1 METYGPYLEINLRNL
16 EKNFN
21 TLKTKLLPS
30 TTIIPVIKSNGYGS
44 DGIIIAKKLIG
55 LGVKRLAVAYTKEAI
70 ELKNAGI
77 KQTIMI
83 FYPNIE
89 NIELIVK
96 NKFELVFI
104 QRHFLKK
111 QKKFSKN

>member
-55 LGVKRLAVAYTKEAI
+55 LGVGWSLYSPLSLRVALGA
-70 ELKNAGI
+70 
-77 KQTIMI
+77 
-83 FYPNIE
+83 
-89 NIELIVK
+89 
-96 NKFELVFI
+96 
-104 QRHFLKK
+104 
-111 QKKFSKN
+111 